1 MGETSSS
8 EANATNIVTLVTY
21 DPYRWT
27 EVFLA
32 LAAPE
37 LGQERLGEIWLLIFW
52 PLRILGHLQDFNPS
66 KIRVELER
74 VAWSAWNV

>member
-37 LGQERLGEIWLLIFW
+37 LGQERLGEIWHLVFW
-52 PLRILGHLQDFNPS
+52 HLCILRHLQS
-66 KIRVELER
+66 VE
-74 VAWSAWNV
+74 NYT